1 MREVSEWYATRPDVA
16 LVFEGKVVKQE
27 VRSGS
32 IGGPSSAMSMTLSGK
47 HRVVEF
53 DVKRVF
59 RGTHQEH
66 VSIVTGL
73 GTGDCG
79 YVFWPGESY
88 LVYATSSGGIWFTS
102 ICSGTNAI
110 EDARTAIR
118 FLICDK
124 PAADDLLSPQQ
135 YEKQYYEKVLPKRTG
150 SVCGQVLKPDGSPL
164 KGARFELWALRTD
177 NLPPP
182 GASRPNPSSDTVPF
196 AFENV
201 LPGRIF

>member
-1 MREVSEWYATRPDVA
+1 MNNRPLLVFLLVILACSSAFPCTCGGPYHAKSMREVAEWYATRPDVA

-79 YVFWPGESY
+79 DVFWPSEGY
-88 LVYATSSGGIWFTS
+88 LLHA
-102 ICSGTNAI
+102 
-110 EDARTAIR
+110 
-118 FLICDK
+118 
-124 PAADDLLSPQQ
+124 
-135 YEKQYYEKVLPKRTG
+135 
-150 SVCGQVLKPDGSPL
+150 
-164 KGARFELWALRTD
+164 
-177 NLPPP
+177 
-182 GASRPNPSSDTVPF
+182 PSSP
-196 AFENV
+196 
-201 LPGRIF
+201 